1 MNLKQIEKLYDTNE
15 AENINLASITL
26 TNQLSTNN
34 VYAIAAMLKAKYST
48 HLNNDDDL
56 IQAITNKL
64 QENKEYTTVSFKAL
78 SVADIFQQALQI
90 KIDIKQLHQVKEYYY
105 VYIDSLID
113 QVELQQK
120 VKAHYNEGSTSYF

>member
-15 AENINLASITL
+15 AENIKLASITL

-34 VYAIAAMLKAKYST
+34 VYAIAAMLKAKYNN
-48 HLNNDDDL
+48 HLDDDL
-56 IQAITNKL
+56 IQAVTNKL
-64 QENKEYTTVSFKAL
+64 QENKEYTPVSFKAL

-120 VKAHYNEGSTSYF
+120 VKVHYNEGSTSYF